1 MSEVAETSNISVAP
15 LTNNNKSVSMGELQ
29 NIHDAAQI
37 YQIKTKISA
46 TKQGN
51 RSVTEYSNCLKS
63 LWQEMDHY
71 QWIQMKCSEDAAIHK
86 RYVEEDR
93 IYNLLAGLNI
103 KFDALRAQVLGKEEL
118 PSLDEVIAIFLAE
131 EGRRGVTIE
140 TQRVESSA
148 LVSRNTTTKNYSFEQ
163 HVGESNGQAELSK
176 LFNKDSLWC
185 TWCKKPRHTKEKCW
199 ILHGKPQAMNKTHSK
214 KGGQSNGQR
223 QVHMAITDSWNEDPT
238 HVEFNKEEIEKLK
251 GTPAIQAAGPPAPA
265 CSAPPQPDTT
275 SFSHLAVNQAPSP
288 VLIQNGDGGGSLLGT
303 ISQGVGSPLAHTN
316 TDTMLG
322 PGVDSAW
329 AHNTT
334 TDVLGSGVG
343 SALAQ
348 TTTHDVLGF
357 GVGSAL
363 VETTTND
370 SLGSGVCSALALT
383 TMDDM
388 SSSVDQDPPAPEKS
402 GGASLLGTIGQGLF
416 SIGVASALVH
426 KAIDVALGP
435 GVVSDLAHTTLDIY
449 ANQHDNTVSAKAA
462 AAVGVS
468 IGLCKYLGSGNQA
481 TGGREAPN
489 SQKKF
494 NSKHSYGRGKPP
506 ARGGRHGA
514 STGQRQGTFNRHPQA
529 HSGAPKF
536 KKQPGG
542 SKP

>member
-334 TDVLGSGVG
+334 TDVLGSGV
-343 SALAQ
+343 
-348 TTTHDVLGF
+348 
-357 GVGSAL
+357 
-363 VETTTND
+363 
-370 SLGSGVCSALALT
+370 CSALALT